1 MNKCSAYE
9 NEPTWW
15 SCLDQGSSR
24 AQPRSFAHQSLRSAK
39 EADIV
44 VSYWSPRMFLPCPS
58 PPSLTFTS
66 HGTVH
71 RRSNLGSQRR
81 IVVWTPAV
89 LCWGKP
95 WWPECVEQKGLF
107 NLRGLPGSTLVWP
120 WSFLCLWSRGQ
131 LRAQA
136 VRACAVFSHILELS
150 ITSPSSSALPWPP
163 LVAWSWPWG
172 VFTPQKVA
180 QATDQALSLWK
191 LVFWYSTMPGASD
204 FGGLGGRSFLLF
216 LGLTFLLSQSV
227 WALWLPLKDF
237 FFIPLLFLF
246 LF

>member
-1 MNKCSAYE
+1 MQCLR

-24 AQPRSFAHQSLRSAK
+24 AQPRPFAHQSLRSAK

-71 RRSNLGSQRR
+71 RMSNLGSQRR
-81 IVVWTPAV
+81 IGGLTPKPCCA
-89 LCWGKP
+89 GEKP
-95 WWPECVEQKGLF
+95 WWPECAEQKGLF
-107 NLRGLPGSTLVWP
+107 NLRGLPGSTFVWP

-131 LRAQA
+131 LEGSRPSGP
-136 VRACAVFSHILELS
+136 VRYSAMSWSCPSHLRL
-150 ITSPSSSALPWPP
+150 ALLFRDPP

-180 QATDQALSLWK
+180 QATDQSLSPLEAGVRHSTTPEIPT
-191 LVFWYSTMPGASD
+191 LVDCGEELPTLFWASLSSLVKVCGL
-204 FGGLGGRSFLLF
+204 FGYL
-216 LGLTFLLSQSV
+216 
-227 WALWLPLKDF
+227 
-237 FFIPLLFLF
+237 
-246 LF
+246 